1 MTGEL
6 LGQADAVERARRIF
20 GGLLDPQ
27 QRQAMGDNDLT
38 RGTPW
43 Q

>member
-6 LGQADAVERARRIF
+6 LGQAEAVETAGGIF

-27 QRQAMGDNDLT
+27 QRQATGGNDTT
-38 RGTPW
+38 R
-43 Q
+43 